1 MSHSTFRLRRLAV
14 RAMRSG
20 QRCLDRCDY
29 ATAGEVID
37 LAADL
42 AEELADHL
50 EVSGPEQA
58 AKWRLIARLRR
69 HWAAEADTLA
79 LTAS

>member
-1 MSHSTFRLRRLAV
+1 MSHSTLRLRRLAV
-14 RAMRSG
+14 RAMRCG
-20 QRCLDRCDY
+20 QRCLDRRDY
-29 ATAGEVID
+29 ATAAEIIE

-50 EVSGPEQA
+50 EAPDPEQA

-69 HWAAEADTLA
+69 RWAAQADTHALA
-79 LTAS
+79 AS